1 MFKKKNK
8 FWFFIPFLISLLVLI
23 PIIIII
29 SSFFLNT
36 SEYKAFLTKTYL
48 FYYVSN
54 SFILLTGVLFLT
66 SLFGIGCAYFTTF
79 YKFPGSSFF
88 SWALIMGFGIPGYI
102 YAYSLNAFF
111 SNYGLGYEIL
121 NFFFYNI
128 NYNYN
133 EIIPKV
139 FGMKGGIISLSFSLY
154 VYVYLIVKITFNYQS
169 QNMIDSA
176 KSLGFGPL
184 KIFLKV
190 LIPAARPAIIVGLSL
205 VAMEVLSD
213 FGTVSFFGINTFT
226 MAIYDS
232 WMTYDDLATANQ
244 FSFCL
249 IVIIFLFFIIEN
261 YSRKNSKFH
270 IPSKGYKSINK
281 TKLVG
286 IKAIGITSFC
296 FIIFFCSFIF
306 PVTQMIYWIIK
317 FPKLFVLNEFIEVL
331 FNTLFLVFLST
342 SILIFCS
349 LVINYGIRK
358 TNNKFLIFFTTLS
371 LSGYAIPGIIMAVTL
386 LTFFSQLSQILESVF
401 NLINIKS
408 IFIGTTFAL
417 FLSYFIRFFS
427 LAINGV
433 RSGYEKLNRSM
444 DDSAAMIGFSK
455 FKTFKNIHLYFLKN
469 NLILV
474 GVLIAID
481 IIKELPMTLIL
492 RPYNFE
498 TFATKSYYFASQ
510 DLIESSAIPSL
521 SLIFITCFCIILSR
535 RFILKGF

>member
-1 MFKKKNK
+1 
-8 FWFFIPFLISLLVLI
+8 
-23 PIIIII
+23 
-29 SSFFLNT
+29 
-36 SEYKAFLTKTYL
+36 
-48 FYYVSN
+48 
-54 SFILLTGVLFLT
+54 
-66 SLFGIGCAYFTTF
+66 
-79 YKFPGSSFF
+79 
-88 SWALIMGFGIPGYI
+88 
-102 YAYSLNAFF
+102 
-111 SNYGLGYEIL
+111 
-121 NFFFYNI
+121 
-128 NYNYN
+128 
-133 EIIPKV
+133 
-139 FGMKGGIISLSFSLY
+139 MKGGIISLSFSLF
-154 VYVYLIVKITFNYQS
+154 VYIYLIVKITFNYQS
-169 QNMIDSA
+169 QNIIDSA

-232 WMTYDDLATANQ
+232 WITYDDLATANQ
-244 FSFCL
+244 FSFFL
-249 IVIIFLFFIIEN
+249 IIIIFLFFIIEN

-286 IKAIGITSFC
+286 IKAISITSFC

-317 FPKLFVLNEFIEVL
+317 FPKLFVLNEFLEL
-331 FNTLFLVFLST
+331 LYNTLFLVLLSS
-342 SILIFCS
+342 SILIFFS
-349 LVINYGIRK
+349 LVINYGIRE
-358 TNNKFLIFFTTLS
+358 TNNKLLIFFTTLS
-371 LSGYAIPGIIMAVTL
+371 SSGYAIPGIIMAVTL

-401 NLINIKS
+401 NIINIKT

-455 FKTFKNIHLYFLKN
+455 SKTFTNVHLYFLKN

-510 DLIESSAIPSL
+510 DLMESSAMPSL
-521 SLIFITCFCIILSR
+521 SLIVITCFFIILSK
-535 RFILKGF
+535 RFILKGI